1 MTIKL
6 EDFVLE
12 QTISEA
18 SVIDIELE
26 QAVAEIEV
34 ASAMMEAYFKQLDM
48 IEDEE
53 PEIFEEMKS
62 NVKKKLVGYVFDS
75 KGNRV
80 PQYENV
86 NPQTGE
92 PLEYET
98 PEETEERV
106 RKSRENKKIRAD
118 VAIAKR
124 NKKIKETQERLAAE
138 KQAKKDA
145 EEARIREVEE
155 REKKQK
161 EEEAH
166 KRRLE
171 VNKQGHP
178 VEGTDSQVDDT
189 ETGNSPQTEQLP
201 KATQIAAGVYERGVK
216 AFFKSI
222 GNWFV
227 KIWTKFI
234 GWVSEK
240 RLKGLSDRLNKIDNN
255 NLLAMKVELPIKLDA
270 NGDVNFMQFCD
281 KAEKMN
287 EILTRLKKKDFNGED
302 VQTLIEYME
311 TFKHSL
317 RSDLQKISASSE
329 ANEVTTINGEQ
340 VKKIINSNLARYTK
354 NKTDIQNLNKEII
367 ANKNIGNEII
377 NNSNIFGYGDREDFA
392 KLIYR
397 SLKSVY
403 DIFSTYMSKQLQ
415 VFYKILNESNLKS
428 EMNGPSGKPKEKA
441 EKTETPAK

>member
-26 QAVAEIEV
+26 QAVAEVEV
-34 ASAMMEAYFKQLDM
+34 ASALMEAYFKQLDM

-53 PEIFEEMKS
+53 PEIFEEMQAYY
-62 NVKKKLVGYVFDS
+62 KKRRTGYVVDP
-75 KGNRV
+75 KTGERV
-80 PQYENV
+80 PQYEV
-86 NPQTGE
+86 VSPQTGE
-92 PLEYET
+92 PLK
-98 PEETEERV
+98 PETEEETKQRV
-106 RKSRENKKIRAD
+106 EESRAKKKERAERKLAREDLIKSNKKY
-118 VAIAKR
+118 
-124 NKKIKETQERLAAE
+124 RL
-138 KQAKKDA
+138 
-145 EEARIREVEE
+145 
-155 REKKQK
+155 K
-161 EEEAH
+161 EEKAAN
-166 KRRLE
+166 RRKELNE
-171 VNKQGHP
+171 IGSKQPQIQGSLD
-178 VEGTDSQVDDT
+178 EQTDDN
-189 ETGNSPQTEQLP
+189 ETGASPQKEQLP
-201 KATQIAAGVYERGVK
+201 NATKIATGIYERGVK

-255 NLLAMKVELPIKLDA
+255 NLLAMKVELPVKLDA

-302 VQTLIEYME
+302 VQTLVEYMD

-340 VKKIINSNLARYTK
+340 VKKIINSNLERYTK

-428 EMNGPSGKPKEKA
+428 EMDGPSGKPEEKA
-441 EKTETPAK
+441 EKTDVSK